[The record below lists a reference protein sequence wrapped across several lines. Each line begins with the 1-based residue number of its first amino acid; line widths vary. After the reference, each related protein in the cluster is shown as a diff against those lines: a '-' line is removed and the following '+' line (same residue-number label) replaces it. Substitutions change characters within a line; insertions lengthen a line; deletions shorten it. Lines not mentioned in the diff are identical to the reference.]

1 MSVLKK
7 YLTASH
13 TDNSDVKIQLICR
26 VNWKIDHNGLIM
38 PNMLSEKE

>member
-13 TDNSDVKIQLICR
+13 TDNSYNKIQLICR
-26 VNWKIDHNGLIM
+26 VNWKINHNGVIM
-38 PNMLSEKE
+38 PNVLSEEE